1 MYLEH
6 SGMTQRPSLDRDS
19 RHLDNHS
26 ADKVL
31 EFWFKN
37 TVLKLEYGNGKCCY
51 FSWSSSPAVT
61 VHDDVVSI
69 NGAYARALG
78 LKDGQTVLISDYTDV
93 GPVNRIHVSP
103 LTEDD
108 WAILMTCTDIVQS
121 SLLEQLRVVWH
132 GQNFVFC
139 LSQSFQLVLCVD
151 ALESSQS
158 IGRLEPF
165 TEVVV
170 SPPKSDLDS
179 VDNNIENNV
188 IDHMSDHNNISRLV
202 SSADKDNEHLGI
214 FTSALRT
221 LKNLIFVTKAP
232 FSKTNS
238 TTPSFSSGDE
248 DIKVNGVEQG
258 TTNVA
263 YARLCIFE
271 DMYQDLPESLK
282 EVLAPIANYSAH
294 KCAVVTDLLTK
305 FLGLTP
311 GCRIVLEVISAHAAM
326 LPTEIQISS
335 MQPWNED
342 SSHMDFIFRRF
353 LEDSTRMSALL
364 LNNKAME
371 KLALAK
377 VHWQMKF
384 ANCSLNPHTLFIS
397 IKSIVNILKA
407 LSQCVYYQPAVIL
420 FDDLDALLPIC
431 EGDEVSQDE
440 LYHSRLGTH
449 LVELLEAYQSLH
461 YITVM
466 ATATSIHKLHSSI
479 ISPRGQHIF
488 KTILDIPEMDKLDR
502 LEILS
507 SIISQKPFNG
517 TSSLDLD
524 TVVNRTEGYVIQ
536 DLVDIVDKATF
547 QSLRRSVVKREH
559 PLLLDQDFE
568 EAIDNFV
575 PLSLQD
581 VQFFHDSSRS
591 WDDVGGLKDV
601 KQILVEVLQWPSQ
614 YPDLYAQCP
623 LRHQSG
629 VLLYGAPG
637 TGKTLLAGVVAHE
650 CGLKFI
656 SVKGP
661 ELLSKYIGASEE
673 AVRNIFKKAQSAKP
687 CVLFF
692 DEFDSLAPR
701 RGHDSTGVTDR
712 VVNQLLT
719 QLDGV
724 ESLQGVWVI
733 AATSRPDLLDPA
745 LLRPG
750 RLDRA
755 VLCPLPD
762 EDDRLSILKSLSRRL
777 TLDADVDLKQLAAI
791 TKGFTGAD
799 LQAILYT
806 AQLMTYDSKL
816 STTGEGMKYILPDL
830 LPFSEEPASG
840 SDTAVLDEETGP
852 IITQAFM
859 QAALKDTR
867 PSLSPSEKHKYQKIE
882 EERNTQEEIISTHL
896 LFRKLS
902 YMYEF
907 TFLVL
912 EAEEF
917 NLCLLIN
924 VSWLDIIFTKFRRK
938 ENEPLHRLLGE
949 KEGKGWRRALIVDS
963 ILLHPPPLPI
973 HR

>member
-1 MYLEH
+1 MKKQPFTINYINVKNSFIYLSERWLKMVGDFTI
-6 SGMTQRPSLDRDS
+6 S
-19 RHLDNHS
+19 
-26 ADKVL
+26 
-31 EFWFKN
+31 N

-61 VHDDVVSI
+61 VQDDVVSI

-165 TEVVV
+165 TEVV
-170 SPPKSDLDS
+170 
-179 VDNNIENNV
+179 
-188 IDHMSDHNNISRLV
+188 
-202 SSADKDNEHLGI
+202 
-214 FTSALRT
+214 
-221 LKNLIFVTKAP
+221 
-232 FSKTNS
+232 
-238 TTPSFSSGDE
+238 
-248 DIKVNGVEQG
+248 G

-364 LNNKAME
+364 LNNKAMVTLSVLSSTRDILIE
-371 KLALAK
+371 MLPPNLEYAIFNK
-377 VHWQMKF
+377 
-384 ANCSLNPHTLFIS
+384 NCSIRCKNVETLMKLFTQ
-397 IKSIVNILKA
+397 A

-440 LYHSRLGTH
+440 LYHSRLGSH

-840 SDTAVLDEETGP
+840 SDTAVLDEEIGP
-852 IITQAFM
+852 IITQAFV

-867 PSLSPSEKHKYQKIE
+867 PSLSPSEKHKYQKIYDKFSKP
-882 EERNTQEEIISTHL
+882 RRGMTQQQST
-896 LFRKLS
+896 
-902 YMYEF
+902 M
-907 TFLVL
+907 
-912 EAEEF
+912 
-917 NLCLLIN
+917 
-924 VSWLDIIFTKFRRK
+924 
-938 ENEPLHRLLGE
+938 PQ
-949 KEGKGWRRALIVDS
+949 RATLA
-963 ILLHPPPLPI
+963 
-973 HR
+973 

>member
-1 MYLEH
+1 MKKQPFTINYINVKNSFIYLSERWLKMVGDFTI
-6 SGMTQRPSLDRDS
+6 S
-19 RHLDNHS
+19 
-26 ADKVL
+26 
-31 EFWFKN
+31 N

-61 VHDDVVSI
+61 VQDDVVSI

-108 WAILMTCTDIVQS
+108 WAILMTCSDTVQS

-132 GQNFVFC
+132 GQHFVFC

-151 ALESSQS
+151 ALESSQN

-179 VDNNIENNV
+179 VDNNKENNV
-188 IDHMSDHNNISRLV
+188 MDHISDRNNISRL
-202 SSADKDNEHLGI
+202 E
-214 FTSALRT
+214 
-221 LKNLIFVTKAP
+221 
-232 FSKTNS
+232 
-238 TTPSFSSGDE
+238 
-248 DIKVNGVEQG
+248 

-263 YARLCIFE
+263 YARLCVFE

-311 GCRIVLEVISAHAAM
+311 GCRIVLEVISANGAM

-335 MQPWNED
+335 TQPWNED
-342 SSHMDFIFRRF
+342 SSHMDFVFRRF
-353 LEDSTRMSALL
+353 LEDSTRMSTLL
-364 LNNKAME
+364 LNNKAVVTLSVLSSTRDILIEMLPPNL
-371 KLALAK
+371 KYAIFNK
-377 VHWQMKF
+377 
-384 ANCSLNPHTLFIS
+384 NCSIRCKNVETLMKLFTQ
-397 IKSIVNILKA
+397 A
-407 LSQCVYYQPAVIL
+407 LSQCVYYQPAVIVL
-420 FDDLDALLPIC
+420 DDLDALLPIC
-431 EGDEVSQDE
+431 EGDEVSPDE
-440 LYHSRLGTH
+440 LYHSRLGSH

-466 ATATSIHKLHSSI
+466 ATALSIHKLHSSI

-488 KTILDIPEMDKLDR
+488 KTILDIPELDKLDR

-507 SIISQKPFNG
+507 SIISQKSFNS

-547 QSLRRSVVKREH
+547 YSLRRSVKREH

-568 EAIDNFV
+568 EVVDNFV
-575 PLSLQD
+575 PLSLQG

-614 YPDLYAQCP
+614 YPDVYAQCP

-673 AVRNIFKKAQSAKP
+673 AVRNIFQKAQSAKP

-762 EDDRLSILKSLSRRL
+762 EEDRLSILQSLSRRL
-777 TLDADVDLKQLAAI
+777 TLDADVDLKQLAVS

-806 AQLMTYDSKL
+806 AQLMTYDCKL
-816 STTGEGMKYILPDL
+816 STTGEGLKYNLPDL
-830 LPFSEEPASG
+830 LPLSEEQASG
-840 SDTAVLDEETGP
+840 SDTAVPGEEIGP
-852 IITQAFM
+852 IITQALV

-867 PSLSPSEKHKYQKIE
+867 PSLSPSEKYKYQKIYDKFSKP
-882 EERNTQEEIISTHL
+882 RRGVTQELST
-896 LFRKLS
+896 
-902 YMYEF
+902 M
-907 TFLVL
+907 
-912 EAEEF
+912 
-917 NLCLLIN
+917 
-924 VSWLDIIFTKFRRK
+924 
-938 ENEPLHRLLGE
+938 PQ
-949 KEGKGWRRALIVDS
+949 RATLA
-963 ILLHPPPLPI
+963 
-973 HR
+973 

>member
-1 MYLEH
+1 MRRYDE
-6 SGMTQRPSLDRDS
+6 Q
-19 RHLDNHS
+19 
-26 ADKVL
+26 
-31 EFWFKN
+31 
-37 TVLKLEYGNGKCCY
+37 
-51 FSWSSSPAVT
+51 
-61 VHDDVVSI
+61 
-69 NGAYARALG
+69 
-78 LKDGQTVLISDYTDV
+78 
-93 GPVNRIHVSP
+93 
-103 LTEDD
+103 
-108 WAILMTCTDIVQS
+108 MTCSETVQS

-132 GQNFVFC
+132 GQHFVFC

-151 ALESSQS
+151 ALESSQN

-179 VDNNIENNV
+179 VDNNKENNV
-188 IDHMSDHNNISRLV
+188 IDHISDRNNISRL
-202 SSADKDNEHLGI
+202 
-214 FTSALRT
+214 
-221 LKNLIFVTKAP
+221 
-232 FSKTNS
+232 
-238 TTPSFSSGDE
+238 
-248 DIKVNGVEQG
+248 G

-263 YARLCIFE
+263 YARLCVFE

-311 GCRIVLEVISAHAAM
+311 GCRIVLEVISANGAM

-335 MQPWNED
+335 TQPWNED
-342 SSHMDFIFRRF
+342 SSHMDFVFRRF
-353 LEDSTRMSALL
+353 LEDSTRMSTLL
-364 LNNKAME
+364 LNNKAVVTLSVLSSTRDILIEMLPPNL
-371 KLALAK
+371 KYAIFNK
-377 VHWQMKF
+377 
-384 ANCSLNPHTLFIS
+384 NCSIRCKNVETLMKLFTQ
-397 IKSIVNILKA
+397 A
-407 LSQCVYYQPAVIL
+407 LSQCVYYQPAVIVL
-420 FDDLDALLPIC
+420 DDLDALLPIC

-440 LYHSRLGTH
+440 LYHSRLGSH

-466 ATATSIHKLHSSI
+466 ATAMSIHKLHSSI

-488 KTILDIPEMDKLDR
+488 KTILNIPELDKVLRRGDDDDDDNDDDDDDDDDNDNNNNNNN
-502 LEILS
+502 
-507 SIISQKPFNG
+507 K
-517 TSSLDLD
+517 
-524 TVVNRTEGYVIQ
+524 
-536 DLVDIVDKATF
+536 
-547 QSLRRSVVKREH
+547 QSLFRFPSEVMIWKTTPQQAVVFSVSIVKREH

-575 PLSLQD
+575 PLSLQG

-614 YPDLYAQCP
+614 YPDVYAQCP

-673 AVRNIFKKAQSAKP
+673 AVRNIFQKAQSAKP

-762 EDDRLSILKSLSRRL
+762 EEDRLSILQSLSRRL
-777 TLDADVDLKQLAAI
+777 TLDADVDLKQLAVS

-816 STTGEGMKYILPDL
+816 STTGEGLKYNLPDL
-830 LPFSEEPASG
+830 LPLSEEQASG
-840 SDTAVLDEETGP
+840 SDTAVQGEEIGP
-852 IITQAFM
+852 IITQALV
-859 QAALKDTR
+859 QTALKDTR
-867 PSLSPSEKHKYQKIE
+867 PSLSPSEKYKYQKIYDKFSKP
-882 EERNTQEEIISTHL
+882 RQGVTQELST
-896 LFRKLS
+896 
-902 YMYEF
+902 
-907 TFLVL
+907 
-912 EAEEF
+912 
-917 NLCLLIN
+917 I
-924 VSWLDIIFTKFRRK
+924 
-938 ENEPLHRLLGE
+938 PQ
-949 KEGKGWRRALIVDS
+949 RATLA
-963 ILLHPPPLPI
+963 
-973 HR
+973 

>member
-1 MYLEH
+1 MKLF
-6 SGMTQRPSLDRDS
+6 TQ
-19 RHLDNHS
+19 
-26 ADKVL
+26 
-31 EFWFKN
+31 
-37 TVLKLEYGNGKCCY
+37 
-51 FSWSSSPAVT
+51 
-61 VHDDVVSI
+61 
-69 NGAYARALG
+69 
-78 LKDGQTVLISDYTDV
+78 
-93 GPVNRIHVSP
+93 
-103 LTEDD
+103 
-108 WAILMTCTDIVQS
+108 
-121 SLLEQLRVVWH
+121 
-132 GQNFVFC
+132 
-139 LSQSFQLVLCVD
+139 
-151 ALESSQS
+151 
-158 IGRLEPF
+158 
-165 TEVVV
+165 
-170 SPPKSDLDS
+170 
-179 VDNNIENNV
+179 
-188 IDHMSDHNNISRLV
+188 
-202 SSADKDNEHLGI
+202 
-214 FTSALRT
+214 
-221 LKNLIFVTKAP
+221 
-232 FSKTNS
+232 
-238 TTPSFSSGDE
+238 
-248 DIKVNGVEQG
+248 
-258 TTNVA
+258 
-263 YARLCIFE
+263 
-271 DMYQDLPESLK
+271 
-282 EVLAPIANYSAH
+282 
-294 KCAVVTDLLTK
+294 
-305 FLGLTP
+305 
-311 GCRIVLEVISAHAAM
+311 
-326 LPTEIQISS
+326 
-335 MQPWNED
+335 
-342 SSHMDFIFRRF
+342 
-353 LEDSTRMSALL
+353 
-364 LNNKAME
+364 
-371 KLALAK
+371 
-377 VHWQMKF
+377 
-384 ANCSLNPHTLFIS
+384 
-397 IKSIVNILKA
+397 A

-440 LYHSRLGTH
+440 LYHSRLGSH

-466 ATATSIHKLHSSI
+466 ATAMSIHKLHSSI

-507 SIISQKPFNG
+507 SIISQKSFNS

-559 PLLLDQDFE
+559 PILLDQDFE

-575 PLSLQD
+575 PLSLQG

-673 AVRNIFKKAQSAKP
+673 AVRNIFQKAQSAKP

-762 EDDRLSILKSLSRRL
+762 EDDRLSILQSLSRRL
-777 TLDADVDLKQLAAI
+777 TLDADVDLKQLAAS

-816 STTGEGMKYILPDL
+816 STSDEDMKYNLPDL

-840 SDTAVLDEETGP
+840 SDTAVLSITVQMRRYVTGAKDKTLLP
-852 IITQAFM
+852 RGSEMVGRMGSFHEGTKIIM
-859 QAALKDTR
+859 
-867 PSLSPSEKHKYQKIE
+867 SP
-882 EERNTQEEIISTHL
+882 T
-896 LFRKLS
+896 
-902 YMYEF
+902 
-907 TFLVL
+907 V
-912 EAEEF
+912 
-917 NLCLLIN
+917 
-924 VSWLDIIFTKFRRK
+924 
-938 ENEPLHRLLGE
+938 P
-949 KEGKGWRRALIVDS
+949 
-963 ILLHPPPLPI
+963 
-973 HR
+973 

>member
-1 MYLEH
+1 MQLSSERQGSTAREVDYLDTAT
-6 SGMTQRPSLDRDS
+6 SSKLPSSLTYS
-19 RHLDNHS
+19 LNG
-26 ADKVL
+26 VMGI
-31 EFWFKN
+31 N

-61 VHDDVVSI
+61 VQDDVVSI

-108 WAILMTCTDIVQS
+108 WAILMTCSDIVQS

-179 VDNNIENNV
+179 VDNNIENNI
-188 IDHMSDHNNISRLV
+188 IDHMSDRNNISRLV

-221 LKNLIFVTKAP
+221 LTNL
-232 FSKTNS
+232 
-238 TTPSFSSGDE
+238 
-248 DIKVNGVEQG
+248 G

-263 YARLCIFE
+263 YARLCVFE

-311 GCRIVLEVISAHAAM
+311 GCRIVLEVISAHSAM
-326 LPTEIQISS
+326 IPTEIQISS
-335 MQPWNED
+335 MQPWIED

-353 LEDSTRMSALL
+353 LEDSTKMSALL
-364 LNNKAME
+364 LNNKAMVTLSVLSSTRDILIE
-371 KLALAK
+371 MLPANLEYAIFNK
-377 VHWQMKF
+377 
-384 ANCSLNPHTLFIS
+384 NCSIRCKNVETLMKLFTQ
-397 IKSIVNILKA
+397 A

-440 LYHSRLGTH
+440 LYHSRLGSH

-466 ATATSIHKLHSSI
+466 ATAMSINKLHSSI

-507 SIISQKPFNG
+507 SIISQKSFNS

-575 PLSLQD
+575 PLSLQG

-673 AVRNIFKKAQSAKP
+673 AVRNIFQKAQSAKP

-762 EDDRLSILKSLSRRL
+762 EDDRLSILQSLSRRL
-777 TLDADVDLKQLAAI
+777 TLDADVDLKQLAAS

-816 STTGEGMKYILPDL
+816 STTGEGMKYNLLDL

-840 SDTAVLDEETGP
+840 SDIAVLLALPVLLEYEGW
-852 IITQAFM
+852 ITISHPQ
-859 QAALKDTR
+859 LPPLLI
-867 PSLSPSEKHKYQKIE
+867 PSLNTPSINQ
-882 EERNTQEEIISTHL
+882 RL
-896 LFRKLS
+896 DF
-902 YMYEF
+902 F
-907 TFLVL
+907 TVIKTSL
-912 EAEEF
+912 
-917 NLCLLIN
+917 N
-924 VSWLDIIFTKFRRK
+924 
-938 ENEPLHRLLGE
+938 
-949 KEGKGWRRALIVDS
+949 
-963 ILLHPPPLPI
+963 
-973 HR
+973 